1 MTVQEMAPP
10 LEAAK
15 ESPENAYA
23 GGPAPTGSRLERSRF
38 GSSALVRRVMRYAGT
53 SVAST
58 VASELVLLALF
69 GSHLATAAESAVAAT
84 VLGGMLSYLLSRYWI
99 WAEADRGRP
108 GRQFVLYWGITVLG
122 LLASTWVTSDAA
134 AHIAGQGA
142 GRTALVG
149 LAYLGTY
156 AALWVVKFGLY
167 QRVLFR
173 TQTPPERVPA

>member
-10 LEAAK
+10 LEAGS
-15 ESPENAYA
+15 EGSERGLPVSSL
-23 GGPAPTGSRLERSRF
+23 PDMSRLKPTRSEHSPLL
-38 GSSALVRRVMRYAGT
+38 GRVLRYAGT

-69 GSHLATAAESAVAAT
+69 GFHLATAAEAAVAAT
-84 VLGGMLSYLLSRYWI
+84 VVGGMLSYLLSRYWI
-99 WAEADRGRP
+99 WAEADRRRP
-108 GRQFVLYWGITVLG
+108 GRQFVFYWGITILG
-122 LLASTWVTSDAA
+122 LLASTWVTSEAA
-134 AHIAGQGA
+134 AHIAGQGP

-156 AALWVVKFGLY
+156 AVLWVLKFGLY

-173 TQTPPERVPA
+173 PMAPPSGAPA